1 MDRGPPSTVATLFPP
16 PSARATLG
24 AVHSNPSVS
33 WWEQLRRHWWWA
45 PAYFGCWTLVALAF
59 AGQHFL
65 TSAKIDRPVAWAES
79 VCGALADWY
88 TFAVFSLP
96 AIHLAWRFN
105 LAGAH
110 WRLRLTLHLVASMVF
125 SLIWILVRAGLAG
138 ILPGR
143 GSERPLGEILQN
155 VIVATFFFNVLI
167 YWVVVTV
174 THAVAYASG
183 LRERERRLLEL
194 EGRLSSA
201 RLHALQM
208 QLNPHFLFN
217 ALNGIA
223 TLMYRDVERADAMLM
238 KLAGLLRHVV
248 DRGPETQVRLREEI
262 DFLDRYLAL
271 EQMRFGDRIQIR
283 RELDPATLDAL
294 VPNLLLQP
302 LVENAIKHG
311 LEPLPKGGVVT
322 LRSSRS
328 QDGRLRLEV
337 GDNGAGLA
345 PGATA
350 EGGVG
355 TANVRIRLRQ
365 LYGKASSIVF
375 GAPPEG
381 GSGLWITILLPW
393 ETSAHS
399 GPKNRASRSEDL
411 PVSANNHL

>member
-1 MDRGPPSTVATLFPP
+1 MPRVGSVA
-16 PSARATLG
+16 SGIWGER
-24 AVHSNPSVS
+24 
-33 WWEQLRRHWWWA
+33 LRRHWWWA
-45 PAYFGCWTLVALAF
+45 PVYLGLWTLVALAF

-65 TSAKIDRPVAWAES
+65 TSAKIDRPVAWVES
-79 VCGALADWY
+79 VLGALADWY
-88 TFAVFSLP
+88 VFAVLSLP

-105 LAGAH
+105 LAGAQ

-138 ILPGR
+138 VFQGR
-143 GSERPLGEILQN
+143 GSERPFAEILQN
-155 VIVATFFFNVLI
+155 VIVATFFFNVLV
-167 YWVVVTV
+167 YWVVVTG
-174 THAVAYASG
+174 THAVAYARG

-194 EGRLSSA
+194 EGRLTSA

-223 TLMYRDVERADAMLM
+223 TLMYRDVDRADAMLM

-248 DRGPETQVRLREEI
+248 DRGPETRVRLREEL

-271 EQMRFGDRIQIR
+271 EQMRFGERIQIR
-283 RELDPATLDAL
+283 RELDATTLDAL

-311 LEPLPKGGVVT
+311 LEPLPNGGTVT
-322 LRSSRS
+322 LRSSREV
-328 QDGRLRLEV
+328 DGRLCLEV
-337 GDNGAGLA
+337 RDDGCGLP

-355 TANVRIRLRQ
+355 TSNVRHRVRQ
-365 LYGKASSIVF
+365 LYGRTGSVEF
-375 GAPPEG
+375 APAPVG
-381 GSGLWITILLPW
+381 QGLWVKVLLPW
-393 ETSAHS
+393 ETRM
-399 GPKNRASRSEDL
+399 KK
-411 PVSANNHL
+411 